1 MNDKKEKAWKRSA
14 RKTLVESEWIRHHID
29 TLELPSGKI
38 IDFHALE
45 YPMQVAGII
54 PVGDDGR
61 ILLTLQYRYMA
72 DRYSWEIP
80 AGNVPEGEDLVAGA
94 RRELVEETGYD
105 AKTLEHLYEFFPQ
118 IGRSDHYFNVFV
130 ARDLEKISAT
140 VDTDEVFELRWFT
153 PEEILAA
160 IRANDF
166 CDGFTATA
174 IMAYHLQG
182 K

>member
-1 MNDKKEKAWKRSA
+1 MHPKKEKAWKRSQ
-14 RKTLVESEWIRHHID
+14 RKTLVEDEWIGHHID

-54 PVGDDGR
+54 PVGDDGK

-80 AGNVPEGEDLVAGA
+80 AGNVPEGEDLLVGA
-94 RRELVEETGYD
+94 RRELIEETGYD
-105 AKTLEHLYEFFPQ
+105 AKTLEHLYEFYPQ

-130 ARDLEKISAT
+130 ANNLKKVSDT
-140 VDTDEVFELRWFT
+140 VDTDEVFELRWFSL
-153 PEEILAA
+153 EEILDL

-166 CDGFTATA
+166 CDGFSATA
-174 IMAYHLQG
+174 IMAYNLRG
-182 K
+182 R

>member
-1 MNDKKEKAWKRSA
+1 MNSKKEKAWKRKK
-14 RKTLVESEWIRHHID
+14 RNTLVESEWIRHHID
-29 TLELPSGKI
+29 TLELPSGKT

-54 PVGDDGR
+54 PVGDDGK

-80 AGNVPEGEDLVAGA
+80 AGNVPEGEDLIAGA
-94 RRELVEETGYD
+94 HRELIEETGYD
-105 AKTLEHLYEFFPQ
+105 AGTLEHIYEFYPQ

-130 ARDLEKISAT
+130 ARNLVKMSDS
-140 VDTDEVFELRWFT
+140 VDADEVFEIRWFT
-153 PEEILAA
+153 IEEILDA

-166 CDGFTATA
+166 CDGFTAIA
-174 IMAYHLQG
+174 LMAYNLQCG
-182 K
+182 